1 MRAPIRAWEQL
12 MGIPILVKIAFHR
25 KAVRRA
31 AMTTVWVTASG
42 LTTPSP
48 MVLAT
53 SVETKA
59 PRMFMEAARTTALKG
74 ESTRVETTVA
84 MALAE
89 SFQPLL
95 MSKRIARTTM
105 IRMISCILQ
114 HDGLKNIGNVFA
126 AVGGVF
132 QIFVDFFPFDD
143 EDGILHLVKHLSQS
157 GPEDFVGVVFQ
168 AVDLDAQVLNKRVP
182 LFSQVI

>member
-1 MRAPIRAWEQL
+1 
-12 MGIPILVKIAFHR
+12 MGIPILVKAAFQR

-31 AMTTVWVTASG
+31 AMTTVLVIALG

-53 SVETKA
+53 AVEKKA
-59 PRMFMEAARTTALKG
+59 PRMFMQAARATALKG

-84 MALAE
+84 IALAE

-105 IRMISCILQ
+105 ISMISCILQ
-114 HDGLKNIGNVFA
+114 HDGLKDVRNVFA
-126 AVGGVF
+126 AVCRVF
-132 QIFVDFFPFDD
+132 
-143 EDGILHLVKHLSQS
+143 
-157 GPEDFVGVVFQ
+157 
-168 AVDLDAQVLNKRVP
+168 
-182 LFSQVI
+182 